1 MSQDRIDELEEALW
15 CIAQWSDAYP
25 LDVFPEPD
33 LEKARQL
40 LAAGGI
46 TLYLVSAF
54 CARHVVK
61 GVGRIA
67 KDALGA
73 SSNREEE

>member
-1 MSQDRIDELEEALW
+1 MSQGRIDELEEALW

-33 LEKARQL
+33 LEKVRQL

-46 TLYLVSAF
+46 TLDSVSASR
-54 CARHVVK
+54 ARHVVK
-61 GVGRIA
+61 GVGKIA

-73 SSNREEE
+73 SWNR